1 MLQDHVVLCGYGRV
15 GSTIGT
21 ALETFGIPYLVI
33 EIDPDIIKALRSR
46 RLACIFGDA
55 THLKILEQ
63 AGTRRANLAIIT
75 LPEPG
80 QAKLAVRNVRHI
92 NPSAPILA
100 RAHASLDREA
110 LVQAGASE
118 VVQPELEASATM
130 IRHAL
135 GCLRLSEDRT
145 VAYLERFREAME
157 VLQARPSISPV
168 PFPEVSEV
176 TLGDSS
182 LVHRSLRDS
191 QIRERFGI
199 TVVAITRSSGE
210 ILVNP
215 LPETVLQPG
224 DKLRVFG
231 LPEQIKVFA
240 AA

>member
-1 MLQDHVVLCGYGRV
+1 
-15 GSTIGT
+15 
-21 ALETFGIPYLVI
+21 
-33 EIDPDIIKALRSR
+33 
-46 RLACIFGDA
+46 
-55 THLKILEQ
+55 
-63 AGTRRANLAIIT
+63 
-75 LPEPG
+75 
-80 QAKLAVRNVRHI
+80 
-92 NPSAPILA
+92 
-100 RAHASLDREA
+100 
-110 LVQAGASE
+110 
-118 VVQPELEASATM
+118 M
-130 IRHAL
+130 IRHVL
-135 GCLRLSEDRT
+135 GWLRLSKDRT
-145 VAYLERFREAME
+145 AAYLERFREAME
-157 VLQARPSISPV
+157 VLQARPSVSPV